1 MAKLIAQPSSKRSF
15 VGLSNNQ
22 LKIIAMLSMLVDH
35 IGVELYPTLKFLRI
49 LGRLALPLFAYMI
62 AEGCFYTKSRTRY
75 LILLSTLAVLCQVVF
90 YITTES
96 LYQGILITFS
106 LSVITIFS
114 FDNILKSENLFKILL
129 GLIGL
134 TFALYV
140 ALFMP
145 IRYES
150 EGFKIDYGALGMFMP
165 VAIYY
170 APTKIIKLIA
180 CAFMLVFLG
189 IALQGVQFYALLAL
203 PLLALY
209 NGQRGTPKLKY
220 VFYVFYPLHLIAI
233 YLASIM
239 LF

>member
-1 MAKLIAQPSSKRSF
+1 MAKLIAIPYAKKSF

-49 LGRLALPLFAYMI
+49 IGRLALPLFAYMI

-75 LILLSTLAVLCQVVF
+75 LILLSTLAILCQVVF
-90 YITTES
+90 YITTKS

-114 FDNILKSENLFKILL
+114 IDTILKSKDIFKMLL
-129 GLIGL
+129 GVVGL
-134 TFALYV
+134 AFVLYV
-140 ALFMP
+140 SLFMP
-145 IRYES
+145 IRYKTQ
-150 EGFKIDYGALGMFMP
+150 GFDIDYGALGMLLP

-170 APTKIIKLIA
+170 APTRLAKLIA

-189 IALQGVQFYALLAL
+189 IDIQGVQFYALCAL

-209 NGQRGTPKLKY
+209 NGQRGTAKLKY
-220 VFYVFYPLHLIAI
+220 VFYVFYPLHLIGI
-233 YLASIM
+233 YLVSIM